1 MVELV
6 VIFAKGFL
14 IGLSLAFV
22 IGPIAILCIQQTLVH
37 GFFAG
42 IACGLGIATA
52 DGLYGALAGFG
63 LSFIT
68 DILRTYQSFFHLFAG
83 CMLCYLGV
91 MTFKRTIIAS
101 SIALT
106 ATRFFTLYISTCM
119 LTLSNPMTLIS
130 LSALLA
136 SFEVG
141 VGVERSQLVPTL
153 FFGFFLGSLVWW
165 IILTTAVTL
174 FRSYISIRTLTIMNQ
189 IAGVAMILFGLTMLA
204 TIYFWS

>member
-6 VIFAKGFL
+6 VIFAKGFI
-14 IGLSLAFV
+14 IGLSLAFI

-68 DILRTYQSFFHLFAG
+68 DILSSYQSYLHFFGG
-83 CMLCYLGV
+83 CALCYLGI
-91 MTFKRTIIAS
+91 MTFKRTVVES

-106 ATRFFTLYISTCM
+106 ATRFFNIYISTCM
-119 LTLSNPMTLIS
+119 LTLSNPMTFIS

-136 SFEVG
+136 SLELG
-141 VGVERSQLVPTL
+141 IHIERSKLIPTL
-153 FFGFFLGSLVWW
+153 FFGFFLGSFLWW
-165 IILTTAVTL
+165 VILTTAVTL
-174 FRSYISIRTLTIMNQ
+174 FRSYFSVKTLTIMNQ
-189 IAGVAMILFGLTMLA
+189 IAGVAMILFGLTILA